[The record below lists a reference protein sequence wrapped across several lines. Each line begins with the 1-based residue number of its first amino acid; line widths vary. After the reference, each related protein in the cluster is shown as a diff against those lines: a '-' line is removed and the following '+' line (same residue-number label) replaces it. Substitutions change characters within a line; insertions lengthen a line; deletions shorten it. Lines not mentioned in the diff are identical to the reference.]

1 MVKQG
6 RYAKSSK
13 MKQIKAIRKRMHAP
27 AGRVIQPDAFDQFVL
42 VRYGLTLKKRLK
54 GIAKETVQRFLQEM
68 LVVTSVDEAWSL
80 ETILVKTFK
89 NINIKV
95 PFQFYRVMMANWP
108 EVQHFLQREIPA
120 VPLKH
125 RIIVTNPVNADQLQT
140 IILNQLAANTLI
152 ETLGG
157 NPDMMKTITSKQV
170 EQLTAGLVTND
181 VIDWNK
187 VSTIFQPIGFD
198 VDSAEDA
205 GTKQWF
211 EQLMSE

>member
-54 GIAKETVQRFLQEM
+54 GIGKQTVQRFLQEM

-95 PFQFYRVMMANWP
+95 PFHHRTANP
-108 EVQHFLQREIPA
+108 RAIHSAVQPQHLVQCSHKGSFTKMVKSGPITPA
-120 VPLKH
+120 QDLP
-125 RIIVTNPVNADQLQT
+125 T
-140 IILNQLAANTLI
+140 
-152 ETLGG
+152 E
-157 NPDMMKTITSKQV
+157 
-170 EQLTAGLVTND
+170 
-181 VIDWNK
+181 
-187 VSTIFQPIGFD
+187 QPIM
-198 VDSAEDA
+198 VV
-205 GTKQWF
+205 TM
-211 EQLMSE
+211 LMATSL

>member
-80 ETILVKTFK
+80 ETVLVKTFK
-89 NINIKV
+89 NINVKV

-120 VPLKH
+120 VPLKQ

-157 NPDMMKTITSKQV
+157 NPDMMKTITGKQV
-170 EQLTAGLVTND
+170 EQLTAGLVTNG

-187 VSTIFQPIGFD
+187 VATIFQPIGFD